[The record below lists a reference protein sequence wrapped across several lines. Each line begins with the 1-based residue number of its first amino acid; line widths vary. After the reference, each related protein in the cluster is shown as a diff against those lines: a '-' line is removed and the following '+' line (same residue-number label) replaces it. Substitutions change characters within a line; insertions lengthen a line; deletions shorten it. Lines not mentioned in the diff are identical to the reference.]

1 VLVVEDEEGVRELAS
16 AFVSS
21 AGYRV
26 LAARDGKEG
35 LAVAGNLK
43 EPIAVLLT
51 DVVMPNM
58 RGPEM
63 AKMLKDRF
71 PQLRVIY
78 MSGYLE
84 YNAKNEE
91 LADAF
96 FLQKPF
102 SRASLIEKVH
112 EALNRSR
119 LSATR
124 IR

>member
-1 VLVVEDEEGVRELAS
+1 
-16 AFVSS
+16 
-21 AGYRV
+21 V

-35 LAVAGNLK
+35 LEVAGNLR

-63 AKMLKDRF
+63 ARRLKDRL

-84 YNAKNEE
+84 HNAKNEE

-102 SRASLIEKVH
+102 SRTSLVEKVH
-112 EALNRSR
+112 EALNSSR
-119 LSATR
+119 LSATS
-124 IR
+124 IRQVSV

>member
-1 VLVVEDEEGVRELAS
+1 
-16 AFVSS
+16 
-21 AGYRV
+21 
-26 LAARDGKEG
+26 
-35 LAVAGNLK
+35 
-43 EPIAVLLT
+43 
-51 DVVMPNM
+51 
-58 RGPEM
+58 M
-63 AKMLKDRF
+63 AKRLKDRL

-102 SRASLIEKVH
+102 SRASLVEKVH
-112 EALNRSR
+112 EALNSSR
-119 LSATR
+119 LSATP